1 MSISDTPA
9 KSNPP
14 SAPPTGARTVSALIF
29 AQASKTPEAVAIAAP
44 GRSPLH
50 FGELRS
56 RITTLAAA
64 FNAAGIQRNSRVA
77 LVLPNGPDMA
87 TAFLA
92 VAYCA
97 TCVPLNP
104 GYTAEQFEFFLDDL
118 QARTLIVPA
127 GSNSPARA
135 VARRLGIQ
143 IIEISSEP
151 NAPAGLFTLNG
162 ANGLTAQREPGLASA
177 DDIALVLY
185 TSGTTA
191 VPKQVPLT
199 HANLCASAY
208 HIATTLQLSAADRC
222 LNVLPL
228 FHIHGLAA
236 AVLASLAAGGSVA
249 CTPGFADDR
258 FFAWMDE
265 LTPTWY
271 TSVPT
276 IHQAIL
282 AGAHAHRDIIRRKP
296 LRFIRSASAAL
307 PPLVSKGLED
317 CFNAPVIEAYGM
329 TEAAHQIASN
339 PLPPGLRKPKSV
351 GLTAGAEVAIMDD
364 AAHLLPAGE
373 TGEIVIRG
381 DNVTAGYT
389 NNPKANATAFAGGWF
404 HTGDQGF
411 IDPEGYVYLTGRLKE
426 IINRG
431 GEKVSP
437 REIDDALLEHPAV
450 SQAVAFRVLHATLGD
465 DVAAAVVLKD
475 GAQATADEI
484 RAFLFGRLAEY
495 KIPSQLV
502 IIEEIPTGGT
512 GKIDRI
518 RLDAALAERLKP
530 AFLAPRDPTEV
541 RVAAIFS
548 EVLEIGAIG
557 VNDNFFAL
565 GGDSLR
571 GFQVLAR
578 IRTQLQA
585 DVSILELFKGPSVEQ
600 LAREVVRVRGID
612 EVLALERI
620 LSDVERV
627 SDHEASR
634 RLHVDASRK

>member
-1 MSISDTPA
+1 MP
-9 KSNPP
+9 
-14 SAPPTGARTVSALIF
+14 
-29 AQASKTPEAVAIAAP
+29 QAVAIMAP

-56 RITTLAAA
+56 RITTLAVA

-118 QARTLIVPA
+118 RARTLIVPA

-151 NAPAGLFTLNG
+151 NAPAGLFTLYG

-484 RAFLFGRLAEY
+484 RAFLFGRLVEY

-502 IIEEIPTGGT
+502 IIEEIPTGAT

-530 AFLAPRDPTEV
+530 AFLAPRNPTEA

-548 EVLEIGAIG
+548 EVLGIGEVG
-557 VNDNFFAL
+557 TNDNFFAL

-578 IRTQLQA
+578 IRTHLRT
-585 DVSILELFKGPSVEQ
+585 DVSILNLFKGPTVEQ
-600 LAREVVRVRGID
+600 IAREVARVRQID
-612 EVLALERI
+612 AALALERV
-620 LSDVERV
+620 LSDIERV
-627 SDHEASR
+627 SDQAASR
-634 RLHVDASRK
+634 RLHGDASGK

>member
-9 KSNPP
+9 KNNSP
-14 SAPPTGARTVSALIF
+14 SSAGAGTVSGLIC
-29 AQASKTPEAVAIAAP
+29 AQAGKTPDAVAIAAP

-50 FGELRS
+50 FGEIKS
-56 RITTLAAA
+56 HITALAATL
-64 FNAAGIQRNSRVA
+64 NDTGIQRNSRVA

-118 QARTLIVPA
+118 RARTLIVPA

-151 NAPAGLFTLNG
+151 NAPAGLFTLYG
-162 ANGLTAQREPGLASA
+162 ANGLTAQWEPDLASA

-208 HIATTLQLSAADRC
+208 HIATTLRLSAADRC

-249 CTPGFADDR
+249 CTPGFADDQ

-271 TSVPT
+271 TAVPT

-282 AGAHAHRDIIRRKP
+282 AGAQAHRDIVRRNF

-307 PPLVSKGLED
+307 PPLVSKELED
-317 CFNAPVIEAYGM
+317 CFDAPVIEAYGM

-339 PLPPGLRKPKSV
+339 PMPPDGRKPKSV
-351 GLTAGAEVAIMDD
+351 GLAAGPEVAIMDD
-364 AAHLLPAGE
+364 AACLLPAGE

-381 DNVTAGYT
+381 GNITAGYA
-389 NNPKANATAFAGGWF
+389 NNPEANATSFADGWF
-404 HTGDQGF
+404 RTGDQGF
-411 IDPEGYVYLTGRLKE
+411 VDPEGYIYLTGRLKE

-450 SQAVAFRVLHATLGD
+450 SQAVAFRVLHVTLGE

-475 GAQATADEI
+475 HAKATADEI
-484 RAFLFGRLAEY
+484 RAFLFGRLAEH

-502 IIEEIPTGGT
+502 IIDQMPTGAT
-512 GKIDRI
+512 GKIDRNH
-518 RLDAALAERLKP
+518 LETELAERLKP
-530 AFLAPRDPTEV
+530 AFLAPRNPTEA

-548 EVLEIGAIG
+548 EVLGIGEVG
-557 VNDNFFAL
+557 TNDNFFAL

-578 IRTQLQA
+578 IRTHLRT
-585 DVSILELFKGPSVEQ
+585 DVSILNLFKGPTVEQ
-600 LAREVVRVRGID
+600 IAREVARVRQID
-612 EVLALERI
+612 AALALERV
-620 LSDVERV
+620 LSDIERV
-627 SDHEASR
+627 SDQAASR
-634 RLHVDASRK
+634 RLHGDASGK